1 MNEDKNQIVVTCLL
15 RDGSGL
21 VVEDADYELELTA
34 DASVLEVEPGLYEFS
49 EVGTFAFTCSALNS
63 NTLIEITKEVE
74 VGVEVMPD
82 GLVTLSEV
90 ANNHYNQL
98 DLIEPLV
105 QAGDA
110 SSLLQIV
117 QQFDAGN
124 SLIEQLIVDNQVAL
138 FFPIP
143 GELPT
148 ETQCAAVG
156 YPLESGDQSAG
167 STLADIGSKIQILRN
182 TVGGL
187 DPQSV
192 DASVILQLD
201 TELNQ
206 IKTVFNDYEALDLS
220 PCGTLFSKD
229 QHNELLAQQ
238 LFPLILEM
246 GQFSSSYLAALAQHL
261 QQNGGLKFSLAGIST
276 SITMQQ
282 AIYKTVMNWYGP
294 YLKAIARYAATIFL
308 ADLVEMF
315 WNPVPGGPFIDGEI
329 TSGGMTDVCDGWPVN
344 RFLGGSFGESGQI
357 PDPVSIGVVIVA
369 QAQVAAIEGVLSSLD
384 CGTSSC
390 DDKPPAQKNICK
402 AKKYYDCYKKISKKI
417 KEAEGVFSDAA
428 PEIVSVEEFDTGSI
442 QFEFVL
448 PYEVSSRLG
457 MEPIFIF
464 PWSAI
469 TGNGQK
475 WQGNL
480 IDCP

>member
-1 MNEDKNQIVVTCLL
+1 VANCLL
-15 RDGSGL
+15 RDASG
-21 VVEDADYELELTA
+21 VAVESSDYQIQLSA
-34 DASVLEVEPGLYEFS
+34 DASVVEVEPGLYQFN
-49 EVGTFAFTCSALNS
+49 EVGTYNINCTIS
-63 NTLIEITKEVE
+63 NTNTSQVVEVTKEVE
-74 VGVEVMPD
+74 VAVEVMPD
-82 GLVTLSEV
+82 ALMTLSEV
-90 ANNHYNQL
+90 TGNHYTQL
-98 DLIEPLV
+98 DLVESLV

-110 SSLLQIV
+110 SSLLEIV
-117 QQFDAGN
+117 QVIDAGN
-124 SLIEQLIVDNQVAL
+124 SLLEQLINNNETDL

-148 ETQCAAVG
+148 ENECATAG
-156 YPLESGDQSAG
+156 YPLESGDQVVDSN
-167 STLADIGSKIQILRN
+167 LADIGSKIQALRN
-182 TVGGL
+182 TIGEL
-187 DPQSV
+187 DSQTL
-192 DASVILQLD
+192 DASAILQVNNQLD
-201 TELNQ
+201 LL
-206 IKTVFNDYEALDLS
+206 KTAFNDYEALDLS

-229 QHNELLAQQ
+229 QHNEMLGQQ
-238 LFPLILEM
+238 LYPFILEM
-246 GQFSSSYLAALAQHL
+246 GQFSSAYLEAVAQYV
-261 QQNGGLKFSLAGIST
+261 QQNGGLKFSLVGIST

-315 WNPVPGGPFIDGEI
+315 WDPVPGGPFIDGEI

-344 RFLGGSFGESGQI
+344 RFFGGSFGESGQI

-369 QAQVAAIEGVLSSLD
+369 QAQVTAIEGILSSLD
-384 CGTSSC
+384 CGASSC

-402 AKKYYDCYKKISKKI
+402 AKKYYDCYKNISKKV

-428 PEIVSVEEFDTGSI
+428 PEIVSVEEFADGSI
-442 QFEFVL
+442 QFEFVF
-448 PYEVSSRLG
+448 PYEVSSMIG
-457 MEPIFIF
+457 MEPVFIF

-480 IDCP
+480 ISCP